1 MSGAD
6 DWTAVIPVDTSD
18 DVHVA
23 DTIAGVHVFY
33 TEDAEAYIRSD
44 TVVDVNNHR

>member
-6 DWTAVIPVDTSD
+6 DWTAVIPVDTSN

-23 DTIAGVHVFY
+23 DTVNGVHIFY
-33 TEDAEAYIRSD
+33 TEDQEAFIRTD
-44 TVVDVNNHR
+44 TVVDVDHHR